1 MFVETLAHG
10 QVAQL
15 MAAQVQA
22 VEVADGHL
30 HALVPGVVGGGL
42 VPVAVEGEAFIPGQF
57 GQMFQPVGQ
66 RGGGQQGAVHI
77 AGQVEAARAGVG
89 VKVVGASGH
98 GVKARAMFLEEG
110 PSAHDGFEH
119 ALEAQAQPVFVGEL
133 QAGTM
138 MRTGGGQAGEGLKEG
153 VVHAG

>member
-42 VPVAVEGEAFIPGQF
+42 VPVAVEGEAFILGQF

-66 RGGGQQGAVHI
+66 RGGGQQRAVHV

-89 VKVVGASGH
+89 VKVGLCMKASG
-98 GVKARAMFLEEG
+98 
-110 PSAHDGFEH
+110 
-119 ALEAQAQPVFVGEL
+119 
-133 QAGTM
+133 
-138 MRTGGGQAGEGLKEG
+138 
-153 VVHAG
+153 